1 MAYKTLT
8 VQMPDLNQLN
18 DGVYRGNYELTD
30 TPVKVTLDV
39 VIQDQ
44 RISKIEIIKHTSSP
58 IGKKSEKI
66 IESVIE
72 KQSLE
77 VDVISGAT
85 ASSKTILKAIENAL
99 R

>member
-8 VQMPDLNQLN
+8 AQMPDLNQLD
-18 DGVYRGNYELTD
+18 DGVYRGIYELEG

-39 VIQDQ
+39 NVQNNK
-44 RISKIEIIKHTSSP
+44 ISNIDLINHVSSP
-58 IGKKSEKI
+58 IGKNAEI
-66 IESVIE
+66 IITRVID

-77 VDVISGAT
+77 IDTISGAT
-85 ASSKTILKAIENAL
+85 ASSKSILKAIENAL